1 MDLKNKKVPTGFP
14 ATLLISTT
22 DGKNYLNS
30 HYRLYTDNQWEE
42 EFQYFMARI
51 MPALAPSRNKYKKNK
66 GTKKLSEIYTVSD
79 EAFGLLVLHNELHC
93 WDEASKKGTD
103 EETPSTLKSKKRF
116 CDSGSGRKQGWSAD
130 GRMLYEHLCWGVH
143 NRRKDPTSKTMEEDF
158 MAKYSMQS
166 PSNQNRPTIIPQVAV
181 RWNANMA
188 DD

>member
-1 MDLKNKKVPTGFP
+1 
-14 ATLLISTT
+14 
-22 DGKNYLNS
+22 
-30 HYRLYTDNQWEE
+30 
-42 EFQYFMARI
+42 MARI

-143 NRRKDPTSKTMEEDF
+143 NRRKDPTSKTIEEDF
-158 MAKYSMQS
+158 MGKYSMQS